1 MRNALWVSVVHLIC
15 GAFSEVSFSVGVL
28 SVDENG
34 VLELPT
40 ILCLDIFEP

>member
-1 MRNALWVSVVHLIC
+1 MRNILWVSLVHLIC
-15 GAFSEVSFSVGVL
+15 DALSEVSFSVDVL
-28 SVDENG
+28 FLDENG

>member
-1 MRNALWVSVVHLIC
+1 MRNVLW
-15 GAFSEVSFSVGVL
+15 VSFSVDVL

-40 ILCLDIFEP
+40 ISCLDIFEP